1 MNKKNITVIVLAI
14 ITIILSVGCVYLYQE
29 TTKPA
34 FNVYIGDSKDES
46 VIDFGLA
53 IDDKYVVNDIL
64 LSLIGAETINKPSIA
79 DTLPNANI
87 RIDDT
92 KIGVCY
98 LWLKVW
104 VNGDDVIFLS
114 REDGSESSSYKKIN
128 GDSAKMIVEYISKY
142 K

>member
-1 MNKKNITVIVLAI
+1 MNKKNITVIILI
-14 ITIILSVGCVYLYQE
+14 IIAIILSSGCIYLYQE
-29 TTKPA
+29 TTKPT
-34 FNVYIGDSKDES
+34 FDVSIGIPKDES
-46 VIDFGLA
+46 VVEFGLA

-98 LWLKVW
+98 LWSKVW
-104 VNGDDVIFLS
+104 VNGDDVIFLLG
-114 REDGSESSSYKKIN
+114 EDGKEGSSYKKIK

>member
-1 MNKKNITVIVLAI
+1 MNSLWQKQLT
-14 ITIILSVGCVYLYQE
+14 
-29 TTKPA
+29 
-34 FNVYIGDSKDES
+34 IGDSKDES

-64 LSLIGAETINKPSIA
+64 LSLIGAETINNPSIA
-79 DTLPNANI
+79 DTLPKANI

-92 KIGVCY
+92 KMGVCY

-114 REDGSESSSYKKIN
+114 REDESESSSYKKIN